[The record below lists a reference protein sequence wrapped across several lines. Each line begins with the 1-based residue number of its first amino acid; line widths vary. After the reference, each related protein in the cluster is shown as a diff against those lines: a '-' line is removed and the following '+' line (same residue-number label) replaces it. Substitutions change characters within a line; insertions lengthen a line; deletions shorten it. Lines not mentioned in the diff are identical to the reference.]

1 MLASVAMAVSRVG
14 VRRPESSGVVP
25 EPGGAARQKLRFL
38 TLLNYGIA
46 AAHAPPVM
54 PSPTL
59 ARTLIRLRPPFAVTL
74 VGLVVLL
81 TAATAAV
88 IGGLAWRDQ
97 RARSRVIVDA
107 AMAQTARLAAAQAQQ
122 FLREAESMAR
132 LGPQLV
138 TQGQLN
144 ARDDADVERF
154 VLAALRS
161 NPHLTWVSFSD
172 PEDRFIGAWRDADME
187 VYVNHSYPRAGKI
200 HLREVWH
207 VADGSK
213 VVVRTSDDHGYRPSQ
228 RPFFRA
234 VQARGGL
241 AWTEPY
247 EFYGS
252 NGLGITC
259 AMPVLDAAG
268 RVQYVFTV
276 DFDLDRVAA
285 SLLSLRPSPRSR
297 VFLATREGTLLVG
310 PGRTGAPQAR
320 IPEDAGLV
328 QAIGPRVSLDR
339 ESASEFEYEGD
350 RYLARAV
357 PIAIGEKHWLVEVVA
372 PERDWTEHAD
382 AHARQVVI
390 LALAAL
396 GVALAGGIA
405 VARWI
410 ARPLGELAE
419 QARRIRNGNLDVA
432 LVPQSRDE
440 IGVLTRAM
448 NDMARALRDRNFVR
462 EALGRYVSP
471 ELAERCLRDRDALR
485 LGGELRQVAILMSDL
500 RGFSELS
507 ERLGAEAM
515 IDLINRYLASMTPII
530 LAHGGTINEFIGDA
544 ILVLFGAPFER
555 PDDPL
560 RAARCALAMQ
570 AAMADLNAENVAL
583 GLPVL
588 SMGIGVHTGVVV
600 AGNIGSKEHVKYG
613 VVGPAVNLA
622 SRIQGLAQGGQVL
635 LSNAALARV
644 RGSVRVGPPTRA
656 RVKGASEPVM
666 VQPLLA
672 MLGPAAPSTVEVT
685 GQPALVAS

>member
-1 MLASVAMAVSRVG
+1 MA
-14 VRRPESSGVVP
+14 
-25 EPGGAARQKLRFL
+25 
-38 TLLNYGIA
+38 
-46 AAHAPPVM
+46 
-54 PSPTL
+54 
-59 ARTLIRLRPPFAVTL
+59 L

-81 TAATAAV
+81 TAATALA

-97 RARSRVIVDA
+97 RERSRVIVDA
-107 AMAQTARLAAAQAQQ
+107 AMAQTARLAAAHAQQ
-122 FLREAESMAR
+122 FLREAESIAR

-138 TQGQLN
+138 TQGQLHAN
-144 ARDDADVERF
+144 DDDAVERF

-172 PEDRFIGAWRDADME
+172 VHDRFIGAWRDADME
-187 VYVNHSYPRAGKI
+187 VYVNHSFPRGAKI
-200 HLREVWH
+200 QLREVWH
-207 VADGSK
+207 VGDGSK
-213 VVVRTSDDHGYRPSQ
+213 VLVRSSDDHGYRPSQ

-234 VQARGGL
+234 AQARGGL

-247 EFYGS
+247 LFYGS
-252 NGLGITC
+252 HGLGITC
-259 AMPVLDAAG
+259 AVPVVDGAG

-276 DFDLDRVAA
+276 DFSLDSVAS
-285 SLLSLRPSPRSR
+285 SLLSLQPSPRSR

-310 PGRTGAPQAR
+310 PGRAGAPQVR
-320 IPEDAGLV
+320 TPQDAALV
-328 QAIGPRVSLDR
+328 QAIAPRVSLDR
-339 ESASEFEYEGD
+339 ESASEFEHEGE
-350 RYLARAV
+350 RFLARAV

-382 AHARQVVI
+382 AHARQVV
-390 LALAAL
+390 LLAVAALAVAL
-396 GVALAGGIA
+396 GGGIA
-405 VARWI
+405 LARWI

-419 QARRIRNGNLDVA
+419 QARRIRNGNLDVS

-485 LGGELRQVAILMSDL
+485 LGGQLRQVAILMSDL

-515 IDLINRYLASMTPII
+515 IDLINRYLARMTPII

-588 SMGIGVHTGVVV
+588 SMGIGIHTGVVV

-622 SRIQGLAQGGQVL
+622 ARIQGLAQGGQVL

-644 RGSVRVGPPTRA
+644 RGAVRVGPPVRA
-656 RVKGASEPVM
+656 RVKGASEPVV
-666 VQPLLA
+666 VQALLELLA
-672 MLGPAAPSTVEVT
+672 PGAPAAVESDAQHV
-685 GQPALVAS
+685 LVAS

>member
-1 MLASVAMAVSRVG
+1 MPRSTIRRSLA
-14 VRRPESSGVVP
+14 
-25 EPGGAARQKLRFL
+25 
-38 TLLNYGIA
+38 
-46 AAHAPPVM
+46 
-54 PSPTL
+54 
-59 ARTLIRLRPPFAVTL
+59 RLRPPFTVAL
-74 VGLVVLL
+74 VGLVVVL
-81 TAATAAV
+81 TAATAAA
-88 IGGLAWRDQ
+88 IGGLAWHDQ
-97 RARSRVIVDA
+97 RQRSRAIVDA
-107 AMAQTARLAAAQAQQ
+107 AMAQTARLAAGHTQQ
-122 FLREAESMAR
+122 FLREAESIAR

-138 TQGQLN
+138 AQGQLDP
-144 ARDDADVERF
+144 RDDAAVERF

-161 NPHLTWVSFSD
+161 NPQLTWVSFSD
-172 PEDRFIGAWRDADME
+172 AADRFIGAWRDLDME
-187 VYVNHSYPRAGKI
+187 VYVNHSFPHDGKI
-200 HLREVWH
+200 RLREEWLV
-207 VADGSK
+207 VNGPRM
-213 VVVRTSDDHGYRPSQ
+213 VVRSSEDHGYWPTQ

-247 EFYGS
+247 EFYAS
-252 NGLGITC
+252 DGLGITC
-259 AMPVLDAAG
+259 AVPVLDAAG
-268 RVQYVFTV
+268 HVRQVFTV
-276 DFDLDRVAA
+276 DFSLDRIVAA
-285 SLLSLRPSPRSR
+285 LDGLQFSPRGR

-310 PGRTGAPQAR
+310 HGRAGAQPTR
-320 IPEDAGLV
+320 TPEDTALV
-328 QAIGPRVSLDR
+328 QATAPRVSLDR
-339 ESASEFEYEGD
+339 ESASEFEHQGE

-357 PIAIGEKHWLVEVVA
+357 PIAIGEKHWLVEVIA
-372 PERDWTEHAD
+372 PERDWTEQAN
-382 AHARQVVI
+382 AQARQLTVLGVI
-390 LALAAL
+390 AL

-405 VARWI
+405 LARFI
-410 ARPLGELAE
+410 ARPLGDLAE

-515 IDLINRYLASMTPII
+515 IDLINRYLARMTPII

-555 PDDPL
+555 PDDAH

-570 AAMADLNAENVAL
+570 AAMTQLNAENAAL

-588 SMGIGVHTGVVV
+588 SMGIGIHTGVVV

-613 VVGPAVNLA
+613 VVGPAVNLTA
-622 SRIQGLAQGGQVL
+622 RIQALAHGGQVL

-644 RGSVRVGPPTRA
+644 RGAVRVGPAFRA
-656 RVKGASEPVM
+656 HVKGVTEPVLL
-666 VQPLLA
+666 QPLVGMLTTETPA
-672 MLGPAAPSTVEVT
+672 MAALPPAAQDAERTLS
-685 GQPALVAS
+685 A